1 MFDDDQLEKEENGK
15 LQENLFKWLLYE
27 DNIDIEPSGLP
38 EGELSDGHK
47 APDIGNMSEQL
58 RCCLQESE
66 HVPLDFTKM
75 FDTSLFKFDTDTV
88 PEAIKL

>member
-1 MFDDDQLEKEENGK
+1 
-15 LQENLFKWLLYE
+15 
-27 DNIDIEPSGLP
+27 
-38 EGELSDGHK
+38 
-47 APDIGNMSEQL
+47 MSEQL